1 MEAWG
6 ILVNGIDPELE
17 EYIVLGGWRWGFY
30 GAFFLRMLG
39 CWDAWM
45 YGCMLCRLVFFGGND
60 GWDFGWME
68 LCT

>member
-30 GAFFLRMLG
+30 GAFFFENAWMLG
-39 CWDAWM
+39 CLDVWM
-45 YGCMLCRLVFFGGND
+45 HVVQIGFFWG
-60 GWDFGWME
+60 E
-68 LCT
+68 